1 MNIRPWLCI
10 DRLSRVCLTLL
21 LSVFLGLAVQAQSGS
36 TGTIEGRV
44 QNEVTGRY
52 LHNAR
57 VGVKGTNLVVLT
69 DEYGQFRLPNVPA
82 GSIALEVF
90 YTGLD
95 VKVLAVSVPAGGA
108 VTRDVGLNNA
118 SLYAAQDPTVKLD
131 AFTVAA
137 SKDTDGSSIAIN
149 DQRFAPNIKNVV
161 STDAHGEV
169 MGGNIGEFLK
179 FVPGIDTGG
188 GAFEPG
194 GISVRGFDSSMTLVT
209 NDGAPMANSGGDRT
223 FTLEQISI
231 NNISRVEVTKVP
243 TPATP
248 ADSVSGSVNMVSKSA
263 FERSRRE
270 VRYNVNL
277 TASQRHL
284 KLSKQ
289 PRADETYTYL
299 VRPSANVEL
308 VFPVTKNF
316 GVTLALLHY
325 MGNVPYNAPIRTYE
339 ALAAGTGASF
349 SNPYLRQLQTQIT
362 TQFRTRDSAS
372 AKIDWRV
379 TRHSILSLSYQQ
391 SYFNLDSLNYNYQ
404 GNVGT
409 AATPSVAGGTALRF
423 GPDFSSGA
431 TGRGSVGQTAGFNT
445 RHQWLSSGNLT
456 YRFDNAN
463 WRADALFTASKAKSW
478 TTREEEGYFG
488 GFTTSAKVPVRVSF
502 LDINELGP
510 GRAEVFTNT
519 NERFDIYDINNYNI
533 TGVSGGRRSLVDKMV
548 AGHVNVKRRLG
559 FLSFPASVQL
569 GWAGRAQQ
577 RELQNFTRNYT
588 YNGINGDLSASAFTA
603 VIYGK
608 IKEPIITGIERNP
621 PAGKGVA
628 YSSPHLAYQ
637 AYQRNPNLFTVTPA
651 QAIAMESGR
660 RTNSLYFEEGVDA
673 LYAQAEMRLFNNR
686 LNVLG
691 GLRYERT
698 TNYGRGL
705 LNDPAAVWARN
716 ADGSF
721 ARNAAGQRI
730 RRADAGA
737 VGSLEQ
743 LNLTHIERGFGAN
756 RSYDGTYPS
765 LHFTY
770 NIRENFLARLAYA
783 ATYGRPNYAE
793 IIPNTVINENDL
805 GAEPDPNA
813 VQGTLTVRN
822 TGLRPWTADNYDL
835 SLEYYTDTG
844 GLFGASVFH
853 KEIKDF
859 FGTFSKV
866 ATAADVATLGL
877 DPEYAGWQVNTA
889 INTGS
894 AQVSGFEINANQSL
908 QVLANWAK
916 PFKVFANYTKIEVKG
931 DREADFSGFLPETLN
946 YGVSYTKSR
955 FMVMAKWHRRS
966 DVEQGLQA
974 YLGPDARS
982 YIKGRTILDL
992 NVSFQLRKGTSLFLN
1007 ARNALNE
1014 RVDYLRYG
1022 SLTPEYAAMYQA
1034 RNYGGATFDM
1044 GIKGS
1049 F

>member
-95 VKVLAVSVPAGGA
+95 VKVLAVNVPAGGA

-409 AATPSVAGGTALRF
+409 NATPSVAGGTALRF
-423 GPDFSSGA
+423 GPDFSIGA

-456 YRFDNAN
+456 YRLDNAN

-621 PAGKGVA
+621 PAGKGVP

-705 LNDPAAVWARN
+705 LNDPAAVWVRN

-844 GLFGASVFH
+844 GLFGASAFH

-866 ATAADVATLGL
+866 ATAADVATLG
-877 DPEYAGWQVNTA
+877 
-889 INTGS
+889 
-894 AQVSGFEINANQSL
+894 
-908 QVLANWAK
+908 
-916 PFKVFANYTKIEVKG
+916 
-931 DREADFSGFLPETLN
+931 
-946 YGVSYTKSR
+946 

>member
-1 MNIRPWLCI
+1 MNFRLRFGLERVSRACGALVIGLC
-10 DRLSRVCLTLL
+10 LV
-21 LSVFLGLAVQAQSGS
+21 LAVHAQSGG
-36 TGTIEGRV
+36 TGTVEGRV

-57 VGVKGTNLVVLT
+57 VGVKGTSLVVLT
-69 DEYGQFRLPNVPA
+69 DEYGLFRLPNVPA
-82 GSIALEVF
+82 GPAVVEVF

-95 VKVLAVSVPAGGA
+95 VQQVTVSVPAGGT
-108 VTRDVGLNNA
+108 VTRDVSLTNA
-118 SLYAAQDPTVKLD
+118 SLFTSQDPTVKLD
-131 AFTVAA
+131 AFTVNAT
-137 SKDTDGSSIAIN
+137 KETDGSAIAIN

-270 VRYNVNL
+270 IRYNANL
-277 TASQRHL
+277 TASRRHL

-289 PRADETYTYL
+289 PRADESYTYL

-316 GVTLALLHY
+316 GLTLALLHY

-372 AKIDWRV
+372 AKLDWRV
-379 TRHSILSLSYQQ
+379 TRHSVLSVSYQQ
-391 SYFNLDSLNYNYQ
+391 SYFNLDSMNYNFQ

-409 AATPSVAGGTALRF
+409 NATPTVAGGTALRF
-423 GPDFSSGA
+423 GPDFTVGA

-445 RHQWLSSGNLT
+445 RHQWLSSGNLS
-456 YRFDNAN
+456 YRFDNGD
-463 WRADALFTASKAKSW
+463 WKADALFTASKGKSW

-502 LDINELGP
+502 LEINELGP
-510 GRAEVFTNT
+510 GRAEVFSNT
-519 NERFDIYDINNYNI
+519 NQPFDLYDINNYNI
-533 TGVSGGRRSLVDKMV
+533 TGVSGGRRSLIDQMV

-559 FLSFPASVQL
+559 FLAFPASVQL
-569 GWAGRAQQ
+569 GWAGRAQE
-577 RELQNFTRNYT
+577 RDLQNFTRNYT

-603 VIYGK
+603 VIYGN

-621 PAGKGVA
+621 PAGKGVP
-628 YSSPHLAYQ
+628 YSSPHLAYK
-637 AYQRNPNLFTVTPA
+637 AYERNPNLFTVTPA
-651 QAIAMESGR
+651 QAIAMEQGR

-673 LYAQAEMRLFNNR
+673 LYAQGELRLLNNR

-691 GLRYERT
+691 GVRYERT

-705 LNDPAAVWARN
+705 LNDPAAVFVRN

-730 RRADAGA
+730 RRPDAGTA
-737 VGSLEQ
+737 GSLEQ
-743 LNLTHIERGFGAN
+743 LNLTHVERGYGAS
-756 RSYDGTYPS
+756 RSYDGYYPS

-770 NIRENFLARLAYA
+770 NVRENLLLRLAYA
-783 ATYGRPNYAE
+783 KTYGRPNYAE

-853 KEIKDF
+853 KEIRDF

-877 DPEYAGWQVNTA
+877 DPEYAGWQVNTT
-889 INTGS
+889 INTGA
-894 AQVSGFEINANQSL
+894 AQVSGFELSANQSL
-908 QVLANWAK
+908 QVLASWAR
-916 PFKVFANYTKIEVKG
+916 PFKVFANYTKIEPRG

-946 YGVSYTKSR
+946 YGVTFTKSR
-955 FMVMAKWHRRS
+955 FIVMAKWHRRS

-974 YLGPDARS
+974 YLGPDARAVV
-982 YIKGRTILDL
+982 KGRTILDL
-992 NVSFQLRKGTSLFLN
+992 NVSFQLRRGTSLFLN

-1022 SLTPEYAAMYQA
+1022 SSTPTYAAMYQA
-1034 RNYGGATFDM
+1034 RNYGGATFDL